1 MLDNVQKKWKPNLV
15 NHIVATDLNNLKAQA
30 VCPSTAGTKISQLV
44 YRMENTF
51 HYPCKYREL
60 ITHVSAEV

>member
-1 MLDNVQKKWKPNLV
+1 MLDNMQKKWKPNLV
-15 NHIVATDLNNLKAQA
+15 HIVAADLNNLKAQA

-60 ITHVSAEV
+60 VSAEV